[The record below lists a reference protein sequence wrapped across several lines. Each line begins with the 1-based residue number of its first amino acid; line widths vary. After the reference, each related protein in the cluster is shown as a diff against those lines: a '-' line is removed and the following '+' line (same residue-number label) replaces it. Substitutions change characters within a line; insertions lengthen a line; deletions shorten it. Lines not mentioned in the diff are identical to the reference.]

1 MARKPG
7 TPAARIGRPAIVGPM
22 SAPSDGLTPVLVAG
36 GGRNGTTLI
45 MQLLG
50 TSPRI
55 AFDRGYP
62 YEHRYLTYLLRLCQ
76 VTRRREDP
84 TAEWNAVVMTNQRT
98 SPVGPLPWKQAML
111 LRADR
116 DLDEPFWLRMFR
128 AAWAEFS
135 VGAVASMQDRFGAEA
150 EVTHYAEKAPDWV
163 VAEASE
169 LMPAKRL
176 YPVRD
181 PRDQFLSIVAFNEKR
196 GVHEFGQLPEDTPET
211 FARRFAAAQRR
222 RLTRLAAVEDGPDD
236 LIVRYERMVEDPAG
250 EAGRIAAVVGV
261 PLDAARVVAS
271 RKQFAHH
278 MTSDSARAS
287 VARWKHQM
295 APEIRQVFADAA
307 GEQMA
312 AFGYEV

>member
-1 MARKPG
+1 
-7 TPAARIGRPAIVGPM
+7 M
-22 SAPSDGLTPVLVAG
+22 SAPSDGLVPVLVAG

-50 TSPRI
+50 SSPRI

-76 VTRRREDP
+76 VTRRREEP
-84 TAEWNAVVMTNQRT
+84 TEQWNAVVLTNERT
-98 SPVGPLPWKQAML
+98 SAVGAIPWKQAML
-111 LRADR
+111 LGADG
-116 DLDEPFWLRMFR
+116 DLAEPFWLRLFR
-128 AAWAEFS
+128 SAWSEFS
-135 VGAVASMQDRFGAEA
+135 AGAIASMQARFGADV

-169 LMPAKRL
+169 ILPAKRL

-181 PRDQFLSIVAFNEKR
+181 PRDQFLSILAFNEKR
-196 GVHEFGQLPEDTPET
+196 GWPGFGQLPEDTPET

-222 RLTRLAAVEDGPDD
+222 RLSRLAAVEEGPDD
-236 LIVRYERMVEDPAG
+236 LLVRYERMIGDPVA
-250 EAGRIAAVVGV
+250 EAERIGAVVGV
-261 PLDAARVVAS
+261 PLDGRRVVAS

-278 MTSDSARAS
+278 MTSASAQAS
-287 VARWKHQM
+287 VARWKLEM
-295 APEIRQVFADAA
+295 APEILQVFLDAA